1 MAGTARAKATPGT
14 PASHLARFIAFLL
27 DMCILLTL
35 WVVIAFFIQGL
46 PVVEMLAAFSLS
58 VGYYAYFHATKYQ
71 ATPGKRIMFLYVVDK
86 QLKPLSPRRSLERA
100 LAYSMPSM
108 LQYTSVPKEDAAN
121 LIVWMSLI
129 WFMPIFY
136 TLARTGVHDMLCR
149 TRVLNGR
156 VGE

>member
-1 MAGTARAKATPGT
+1 MTRPARAHVTPGT

-35 WVVIAFFIQGL
+35 WVVIDFFIHGL
-46 PVVEMLAAFSLS
+46 GAIQMLAAFALS
-58 VGYYAYFHATKYQ
+58 IGYHAYFHATKYQ

-86 QLKPLSPRRSLERA
+86 QLKPLSPRRSLERS
-100 LAYSMPSM
+100 LAYSMPFM

-121 LIVWMSLI
+121 LILWLSII